1 MFACF
6 GMSLRVY
13 TRDRIINTKKGTHTI
28 SSPIWRRSSTLAVLL
43 WWMFAVAAAAA
54 AEEELVV

>member
-1 MFACF
+1 
-6 GMSLRVY
+6 MSLRVY